1 MCEAGIQMFHQGS
14 DVIPAET
21 GGCVSSGFAHGSRE
35 VEVGG
40 QPADG
45 RTERLW
51 VPRDDEAGLG
61 FPHDLGCP
69 DFRRD
74 YYRNA
79 ASHSLEHG
87 ITKVFRVR
95 RQHEQPRCGE
105 QTLLFGSNNGAG
117 QNANSIRNPQLCSKF
132 YKFGNEI
139 LVVGATTA
147 SVPDRVRANACKSRS
162 RPFFQLSL
170 PQEQHEQLFRCYRL
184 HVRRD
189 VTICGNRLP
198 QPVRRSISR

>member
-105 QTLLFGSNNGAG
+105 
-117 QNANSIRNPQLCSKF
+117 
-132 YKFGNEI
+132 
-139 LVVGATTA
+139 
-147 SVPDRVRANACKSRS
+147 
-162 RPFFQLSL
+162 
-170 PQEQHEQLFRCYRL
+170 
-184 HVRRD
+184 
-189 VTICGNRLP
+189 
-198 QPVRRSISR
+198 